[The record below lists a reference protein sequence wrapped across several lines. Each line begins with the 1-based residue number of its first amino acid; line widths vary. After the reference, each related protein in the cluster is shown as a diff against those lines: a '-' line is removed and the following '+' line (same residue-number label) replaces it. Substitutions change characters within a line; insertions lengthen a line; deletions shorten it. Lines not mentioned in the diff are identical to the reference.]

1 MEIVKLENICKKYY
15 LDEIEIE
22 VLKNINLSINQGEF
36 VAIMGPSGSGKTT
49 LMSIL
54 GCLDSPT
61 SGNYYLENQNVSHLT
76 DNELAK
82 IRNKKIGFV
91 FQTFNLLSK
100 SNALENVKLPL
111 IYGRVKNKNELAEQA
126 LNIVGLSDR
135 KKHKPAEL
143 SGGQRQRVAIARAIV
158 TTPSIIMADEPTGN
172 LDSKTGLEIM
182 NIFCELHK
190 KGVTIILV
198 THEQDIA
205 KYAKRKI
212 YLKDGLII
220 SDERVN

>member
-1 MEIVKLENICKKYY
+1 M
-15 LDEIEIE
+15 EIE

>member
-36 VAIMGPSGSGKTT
+36 VEIMGPSGSGKTT